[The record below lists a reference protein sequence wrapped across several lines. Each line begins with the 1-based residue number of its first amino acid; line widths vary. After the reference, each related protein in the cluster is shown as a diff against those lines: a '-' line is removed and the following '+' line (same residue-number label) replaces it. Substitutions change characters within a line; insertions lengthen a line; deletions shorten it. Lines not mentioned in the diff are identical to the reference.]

1 MAEKSPRGNVL
12 TVETR
17 SVVLNIRIKPSL
29 KAAIERLAAKDQRT
43 LSDWIE
49 LLLEQQLTRGKAGGK
64 ELT

>member
-29 KAAIERLAAKDQRT
+29 KGSR
-43 LSDWIE
+43 
-49 LLLEQQLTRGKAGGK
+49 KASSKGP
-64 ELT
+64 